1 MPWLNR
7 KANEPARKGTP
18 ADLLVVGLG
27 NPGPEFEGTR
37 HNVGADM
44 VGVLAAR
51 TGERLGKSKERAL
64 VAECRLGQHRVVA
77 AFPTTYMNA
86 SGESVRALCRRH
98 GIEDGAK
105 LVVVHDELD
114 LEVGRLKIKHGGGL
128 AGHNGL
134 RSITQHLGTTDYV
147 RLRIGIGRPPASQ
160 AGRDY
165 VLRRPGKAERV
176 ELDDAIGR
184 CVDAVEQLLAQG
196 IDATMATVN
205 RRDPGRPGG

>member
-27 NPGPEFEGTR
+27 NPGTEFEGTR

-44 VGVLAAR
+44 VALLAAR
-51 TGERLGKSKERAL
+51 HGERLTKSKERAL
-64 VAECRLGQHRVVA
+64 VGELRIGAHRVVA

-98 GIEDGAK
+98 GIDEGVQ

-114 LEVGRLKIKHGGGL
+114 LPVGRLKLKQGGGL

-160 AGRDY
+160 AGRDF
-165 VLRRPGKAERV
+165 VLRRPGKAERL
-176 ELDDAIGR
+176 ELDDALGR
-184 CVDAVEQLLAQG
+184 CVDAVEQLLTDG
-196 IDATMATVN
+196 VDATMAVVN
-205 RRDPGRPGG
+205 RRPVGD